1 MGGATYSTRMQS
13 SYIAMDFVFLMMSL
27 SIVTT
32 CAGASCSSS
41 SICYM
46 ACNHNQA
53 PSSTEFELYKRT
65 SCSSNDIMIMNNS
78 TIYSCSHC
86 GSQCPIVV
94 WCVATDGPSPI
105 TVDLM
110 WNLPSNTW
118 SLGTVELC
126 LCSHVAG
133 DAVSNCQSSSMEG
146 VYTCTMTQ
154 TGGNNAGD
162 TSSSSILQFIH
173 NVNEVCTPHSLT
185 PTTSPTAPSAS
196 PTAASC
202 LMEDCSTVCL
212 MQETP
217 LSYLNMSSILS
228 LSISSS
234 LLSSISSSC
243 SSTVTEQ
250 QVSSTTP
257 LLTISSSCSST
268 VASEQV
274 STTPYYAGIGLLVAT
289 NLITIILL
297 ISSCVYI
304 SSQRKKSKL

>member
-126 LCSHVAG
+126 LCSYVHLS
-133 DAVSNCQSSSMEG
+133 DSNDISSCQSSNMEG
-146 VYTCTMTQ
+146 VYTCNMTQ
-154 TGGNNAGD
+154 TNGNAGH
-162 TSSSSILQFIH
+162 TSSSTLQFIH
-173 NVNEVCTPHSLT
+173 NVNEVCTPLSST
-185 PTTSPTAPSAS
+185 PTTSAIAPSAS

-217 LSYLNMSSILS
+217 LSYLNMSSMLS
-228 LSISSS
+228 VSISSS
-234 LLSSISSSC
+234 LSSSISSSC
-243 SSTVTEQ
+243 SSTVTE